1 MSTGNAILVPP
12 PDQYKLPDLVSHPSK
27 PNYALQDLTKT
38 KIRRPIIVEES
49 AKQKEMAI
57 AKWAKTN
64 MPSPCSYDTSTKL

>member
-12 PDQYKLPDLVSHPSK
+12 PDQYKLPDLVSHLSK

-38 KIRRPIIVEES
+38 KIRRPVIVEES